1 MANPAQQKKADSD
14 MTLQSVSVALVGSGG
29 AGVMTAGQM
38 LLEAASKAGYYGMM
52 TRSSGPQI
60 RGGEAAAY
68 VRIGSV
74 PITGPSDSF
83 DVLIAVDWQNV
94 NRFVAELPLTA
105 KSVVLTDPEQGDMP
119 EAIAKSGAAIIEFP
133 MKTMA
138 EGIKGGRANML
149 ALGVVGHLFNLP
161 LEAIEAVVG
170 ESLKHK
176 GADAIKS
183 SSDCIRAGAATA
195 EPMTM
200 RYPLEAA
207 KPGFA
212 SRWNVSG
219 NEAAGY
225 GVVQGGARFCAAYP
239 ITPGTEILEWLAPNL
254 AKIGGTLVQA
264 EDELASINMIIGASF
279 GGVPSVTATSGPG
292 LALMT
297 ESLGLAVASET
308 PIVVVDVMR
317 GGPSTGIPTKSEQS
331 DLNIACYGL
340 HGDAPHVVTAA
351 NAIDDCL
358 VTGQWSMHL
367 AESLQTP
374 VIMLS
379 DQMLGQS
386 RAVVDQP
393 KTMNFNTKRLTPS
406 PLDLA
411 KGGYKRYADTPSG
424 VSPMSAPGMAGGEY
438 TADGLEHAE
447 SGTPSSAD
455 TDHSKQL
462 NKRKRKLEK
471 FDFGHLWADIEGEGS
486 VAVVTWGSAT
496 GPVREAVARMNAKG
510 KKARLI
516 SLRLLLPAQPEKLA
530 EALKGVS
537 KVLVVEQ
544 THDAQ
549 FHKFLRAHYDLPGT
563 VKAFHR
569 PGPLPVRP
577 KEIEILLDQL

>member
-1 MANPAQQKKADSD
+1 

-38 LLEAASKAGYYGMM
+38 LLEAAAKAGYYGLM

-68 VRIGSV
+68 VRIGSQ
-74 PITGPSDSF
+74 PISGPSDSF
-83 DVLIAVDWQNV
+83 DVLVAVDWQNV
-94 NRFVAELPLTA
+94 NRFVAELPLT
-105 KSVVLTDPEQGDMP
+105 KNSVVLTDPEQGDMP
-119 EAIAKSGAAIIEFP
+119 EAIAKSGAAIVDFP
-133 MKTMA
+133 MKKMA
-138 EGIKGGRANML
+138 EEIKGGRANML
-149 ALGVVGHLFNLP
+149 ALGVVGQLFNLP
-161 LEAIEAVVG
+161 LESIEAVVG
-170 ESLKHK
+170 DSLKHK
-176 GADAIKS
+176 GADAIKA
-183 SSDCIRAGAATA
+183 SSDGIRAGAAFA
-195 EPMTM
+195 KAMTVS
-200 RYPLEAA
+200 YPLEAA

-212 SRWNVSG
+212 ARWNISG

-239 ITPGTEILEWLAPNL
+239 ITPGTEVLEWLAPNL

-297 ESLGLAVASET
+297 ESLGLAICSET
-308 PIVVVDVMR
+308 PIVVIDVMR
-317 GGPSTGIPTKSEQS
+317 GGPSTGIPTKCEQS
-331 DLNIACYGL
+331 DLNIACYGM

-351 NAIDDCL
+351 NGIGDCSL
-358 VTGQWSMHL
+358 TGQWSMHL
-367 AESLQTP
+367 AESLQTA

-379 DQMLGQS
+379 DQALGQS
-386 RAVVDQP
+386 RAVVDP
-393 KTMNFNTKRLTPS
+393 PEAVDFKTKRLAPS
-406 PLDLA
+406 AEALA
-411 KGGYKRYADTPSG
+411 NGGYKRYADTPSG
-424 VSPMSAPGMAGGEY
+424 ISPMSVPGMAGGEY

-447 SGTPSSAD
+447 SGTPSSSD

-462 NKRKRKLEK
+462 NKRQRKLLQ
-471 FDFGHLWADIEGEGS
+471 FDFGKLWADIEGEGDI
-486 VAVVTWGSAT
+486 AIITWGSSTA
-496 GPVREAVARMNAKG
+496 PAQEAAKRLSAAG
-510 KKARLI
+510 KKVKLI

-530 EALKGVS
+530 QALKGVS
-537 KVLVVEQ
+537 KILVVEQ
-544 THDAQ
+544 SHDAQ

-577 KEIEILLDQL
+577 KEIETLLGQL